1 MIELRLPW
9 PVSANRYWR
18 SFVPKGHKRAIVVL
32 SDEAKLYKRQVSEI
46 AMVSG
51 MGECL
56 EGRVLVEVKL
66 YPALPQDAAR
76 RMRKIG
82 EGWDDT
88 VRSIDLD
95 NALKVTIDALNGIA
109 YRDDKQVWKLT
120 AQRMEPIG
128 DACAIVRIL
137 EIQPEPMQPRLDF
150 IQEGEN
156 NELVSI

>member
-1 MIELRLPW
+1 MIELKLPW

-18 SFVPKGHKRAIVVL
+18 SFVPKGHRRAIVVL

-51 MGECL
+51 MGKCL

-66 YPALPQDAAR
+66 FPAHPQDAAR
-76 RMRKIG
+76 RMRKLG
-82 EGWDDT
+82 ERWDDT

-95 NALKVTIDALNGIA
+95 NALKVTIDALKGIA
-109 YRDDKQVWKLT
+109 YHDDNQVWKLS

-128 DACAIVRIL
+128 EACAVVTVSKIEREQL
-137 EIQPEPMQPRLDF
+137 QPDLW
-150 IQEGEN
+150 GN
-156 NELVSI
+156 AA